1 MKKLQ
6 MEVDRIRESSS
17 LLGQE
22 SKDKI
27 LEVRYGGKELVVNH
41 IENMEQDIDKKMTED
56 RMELESVEIQDTIE
70 EIPTDGLLPLQIM
83 ENIEGDSTIG

>member
-1 MKKLQ
+1 